1 MALTTNQLA
10 FALRLTADASTA
22 PDSSIA
28 AELTRLAGVA
38 DAFIADYASM
48 APEGVRDEAKRLMV
62 GYLYDGPDFNP
73 GGTGLLYV
81 NAFRNSGAQA
91 LLSPWRVRRAGLI
104 GPAGAA
110 GAGAAAGTGL
120 DRAALIA
127 LIDQR
132 IAAGGGGNGE
142 SPAQPGAGLTTQQLA
157 DLRSSID
164 REGISISGRD
174 IEFVDHEGISVT
186 VTVPGITVLDEGT
199 ILLADGRTASADQV
213 DELVFTGTD
222 VTAARLGN
230 RVTVTFSGLTVA
242 QVEGLIAAHGSL
254 TQLEQFEAALRT
266 ETAIITAVSTTV
278 SSPNTAVRFT
288 GLPKVPAADHDRE
301 LVVRVGAGLHH
312 RIDVSTLRAK
322 ATATRPTLLDD
333 TNSVPFVDG
342 DDTFRIAREAGDDAL
357 LFSASTAATYAVTI
371 TDSQIDLQPA
381 ARRSAP
387 PLATTIRGAVQA
399 AVTGDVTLATDGDKL
414 LATLKAN
421 NVDPADLRIT
431 SGRVAGKLLRISDD
445 VASLVG
451 VDLPAPGTTYG
462 ARILHD
468 GALTGLAVTNS
479 SMPRASNA
487 TAFST
492 TVDVFTAT
500 PDNPSAAYVGDGEFH
515 YELTITLSN
524 PSDTTLRF
532 LGTSSAPD
540 TEVETSGIVFASK
553 LKAQDIFVLGGTVE
567 GQEIAA
573 YPVKQG
579 TVGAAVGTIYVYI
592 VTVNSQRRE
601 VQYALAYEGASGSY
615 TFNFSF
621 NMKLSFIASDPG
633 SASYVPVPVGIAT
646 GQLVRKSATGWESY
660 TPPAP
665 GGGSATVAYKTLT
678 FPLGANLISGA
689 RGKPWENYGTALIT
703 SGVPAENK
711 IIAVY
716 LQSGKTNRG
725 TRQAEFFRTAVA
737 NWDGKVPWRTA
748 LGDRTIGV
756 GNVYAGADA
765 NALTLHFPA
774 TGQARITADM
784 QGSTTALD
792 FRTDG
797 VKMHVVYIA

>member
-10 FALRLTADASTA
+10 FALRLTADVSTA

-127 LIDQR
+127 LIDAR

-387 PLATTIRGAVQA
+387 PLATTIRGTVQA

-414 LATLKAN
+414 LASLKQN
-421 NVDPADLRIT
+421 NVDPADLRF
-431 SGRVAGKLLRISDD
+431 SAGSRVAGRFLTLSDD
-445 VASLVG
+445 VTELVG
-451 VDLPAPGTTYG
+451 VDAPNPGIYG
-462 ARILHD
+462 SRILHD
-468 GALTGLAVTNS
+468 GALTGIAVVGAS
-479 SMPRASNA
+479 SHASNA
-487 TAFST
+487 TSFT
-492 TVDVFTAT
+492 TTEYLSSGAT
-500 PDNPSAAYVGDGEFH
+500 GEFH
-515 YELTITLSN
+515 YELTATISGRSN
-524 PSDTTLRF
+524 TTVRF
-532 LGTSSAPD
+532 DGSSAAPVLEAD
-540 TEVETSGIVFASK
+540 TSGIVFASR
-553 LKAQDIFVLGGTVE
+553 LEAQSLFVLGGVVE
-567 GQEIAA
+567 GQEIARFSVA
-573 YPVKQG
+573 YDSSRVQNLVSGIVSVYLVTQQDQSRGKAVRYAVNWDA
-579 TVGAAVGTIYVYI
+579 TGAT
-592 VTVNSQRRE
+592 
-601 VQYALAYEGASGSY
+601 
-615 TFNFSF
+615 TFNFNIAF
-621 NMKLSFIASDPG
+621 NMKLSFVASDPG
-633 SASYVPVPVGIAT
+633 QAGTARVPVPAGIAT
-646 GQLVRKSATGWESY
+646 GQLIRKSATGWEAVNDRV
-660 TPPAP
+660 P
-665 GGGSATVAYKTLT
+665 
-678 FPLGANLISGA
+678 
-689 RGKPWENYGTALIT
+689 
-703 SGVPAENK
+703 VPAGIATGQ
-711 IIAVY
+711 IIR
-716 LQSGKTNRG
+716 KTATG
-725 TRQAEFFRTAVA
+725 WEAF
-737 NWDGKVPWRTA
+737 
-748 LGDRTIGV
+748 TIG
-756 GNVYAGADA
+756 AGGASVTKTVVPLNATNGTWSAGSFGLYTWTANATGLALVSSIRAKVISIGLYA
-765 NALTLHFPA
+765 NAL
-774 TGQARITADM
+774 D
-784 QGSTTALD
+784 ALAKAYIP
-792 FRTDG
+792 TDG
-797 VKMHVVYIA
+797 DTWRPNARDVTSTGGAGNITLSATAFTVNFRWSSQPTPTSLFVTLLSI